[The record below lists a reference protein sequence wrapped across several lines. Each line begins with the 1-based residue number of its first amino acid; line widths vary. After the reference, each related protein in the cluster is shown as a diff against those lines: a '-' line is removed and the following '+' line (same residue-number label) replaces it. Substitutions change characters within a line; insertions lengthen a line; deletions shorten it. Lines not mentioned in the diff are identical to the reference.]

1 VSAAPKLRPLALP
14 LGVVVTLAGGCEA
27 QGDGE
32 DACGEAQ
39 PCDVPASRAELLAA
53 LDGFEDPVAAW
64 LRVAT
69 DDDATLPGDHEDAL
83 AGLRAELG
91 CDATRER
98 SFVVLSNA
106 AYAPKALVTQCT
118 DAPVD
123 ASRVL
128 TVFEPT
134 ADGDDLDA
142 TRFRMAAWDAEAG
155 RFHRYQ
161 FVPTEGGLGVSV
173 EPAFCTGCHGGPY
186 ALPEWAPIM
195 NEMTNPWAMWNAEP
209 GFASF
214 AFAEHFPADF
224 PAGGEVY
231 EGLAKDG
238 RLDSA
243 SNLEPVV
250 RAAIDRVVSAR
261 LATRTVAPDL
271 DAAAAL
277 LRPVFCDESANYVSE
292 IHDSGEIAQSVA
304 LDPGIRRMLLAI
316 DPTGW
321 PWTFVQDDA
330 LFLTPPSADERPL
343 ALVGVRGETTVQME
357 AALVARD
364 VLDPVDVLRVRALD
378 WTHPVASELRC
389 GLFEAGLA
397 RARAGAVDAAA
408 AADTSAL
415 VRALYDE
422 AIAVTASASLADV
435 GPDAVVALADANDG
449 DAVANLRAGDFTET
463 TMTLSE
469 LGDAIES
476 ELLRLAEPGARAD
489 LELERI
495 RRGCL
500 LRARDVT
507 APLVPAAEDC
517 P

>member
-1 VSAAPKLRPLALP
+1 MSAAAQLRPCLALP
-14 LGVVVTLAGGCEA
+14 LVVATLVGGCEA
-27 QGDGE
+27 PANDD

-39 PCDVPASRAELLAA
+39 PCEVPTSRAELLES
-53 LDGFEDPVAAW
+53 LDGFADPVAAW
-64 LRVAT
+64 LRTAT

-83 AGLRAELG
+83 AGLRDELG
-91 CDATRER
+91 CDASRER

-106 AYAPKALVTQCT
+106 GYAPKAIVTQCT

-134 ADGDDLDA
+134 AEGDDLDP
-142 TRFRMAAWDAEAG
+142 TRFRMAAWDPDAG

-161 FVPTEGGLGVSV
+161 FVPTAGGLGVSV
-173 EPAFCTGCHGGPY
+173 EPAFCTGCHGGPF
-186 ALPEWAPIM
+186 AVPDWTPIM

-214 AFAEHFPADF
+214 QFAEHFPAD
-224 PAGGEVY
+224 GTGEVY
-231 EGLAKDG
+231 EGLSADG

-243 SNLEPVV
+243 SNLEPIV
-250 RAAIDRVVSAR
+250 RAAIDRATSAR
-261 LATRTVAPDL
+261 LVARNGAPDL
-271 DAAAAL
+271 DVAASL

-292 IHDSGEIAQSVA
+292 IHESGEIAQSVA
-304 LDPGIRRMLLAI
+304 LDPGIRRMLLDV

-321 PWTFVQDDA
+321 PWAFVQDDA
-330 LFLTPPSADERPL
+330 LFLTPPEAGETPL
-343 ALVGVRGETTVQME
+343 ALVGVRGETTVQVE

-364 VLDPVDVLRVRALD
+364 VLGPMDVLRVRALD

-389 GLFEAGLA
+389 ELFEEGLA
-397 RARAGAVDAAA
+397 RARGGAVDVDS

-422 AIAVTASASLADV
+422 AVAVSPSASLSDV
-435 GPDAVVALADANDG
+435 GPDALVALADANDA

-463 TMTLSE
+463 TMTLSAF
-469 LGDAIES
+469 GDAIEA
-476 ELLRLAEPGARAD
+476 ELARLALPGGRAE
-489 LELERI
+489 LQLERI
-495 RRGCL
+495 RRACL

-507 APLVPAAEDC
+507 APLVPATDDC

>member
-1 VSAAPKLRPLALP
+1 MSAAAQLRPRLALP
-14 LGVVVTLAGGCEA
+14 LVVAGLVGGCDA
-27 QGDGE
+27 PANDD
-32 DACGEAQ
+32 DACGDGRN
-39 PCDVPASRAELLAA
+39 CDVPSSRAELLDA
-53 LDGFEDPVAAW
+53 LDGFGDPVAAW

-69 DDDATLPGDHEDAL
+69 DEDATMPGDHEDAL
-83 AGLRAELG
+83 AGLRDELG
-91 CDATRER
+91 CDASRER

-106 AYAPKALVTQCT
+106 AYAPKAIVTQCT

-134 ADGDDLDA
+134 GEGGDLDP
-142 TRFRMAAWDAEAG
+142 TRFRMAAWDPEAG
-155 RFHRYQ
+155 RYHRYQ
-161 FVPTEGGLGVSV
+161 FVPTPGGLGVAV
-173 EPAFCTGCHGGPY
+173 EPAFCTGCHGGPF
-186 ALPEWAPIM
+186 AVPDWTPIM

-214 AFAEHFPADF
+214 QFAEHFPM
-224 PAGGEVY
+224 GTTGEVY
-231 EGLAKDG
+231 DDLAKSG

-250 RAAIDRVVSAR
+250 RAAIDRTTAAR
-261 LATRTVAPDL
+261 LAARESAPDL
-271 DAAAAL
+271 DLAASL

-321 PWTFVQDDA
+321 PWAFVQDDA
-330 LFLTPPSADERPL
+330 LFLTPPSTGETPL
-343 ALVGVRGETTVQME
+343 ALVGVRGETTLQVE
-357 AALVARD
+357 AALVARQ
-364 VLDPVDVLRVRALD
+364 VLAPLDVLRVRALD

-389 GLFEAGLA
+389 ELFESGLA
-397 RARAGAVDAAA
+397 RARAGAVDVGAAA
-408 AADTSAL
+408 NTSAL

-422 AIAVTASASLADV
+422 SIAVSPSASLADV
-435 GPDAVVALADANDG
+435 GPDAVVAVADAG
-449 DAVANLRAGDFTET
+449 DAEAVANLRAGDFTET
-463 TMTLSE
+463 TMTLSAF
-469 LGDAIES
+469 GDAIED
-476 ELLRLAEPGARAD
+476 ELAELALPGARAG

-500 LRARDVT
+500 LRARDAT
-507 APLVPAAEDC
+507 APLVPATDDC